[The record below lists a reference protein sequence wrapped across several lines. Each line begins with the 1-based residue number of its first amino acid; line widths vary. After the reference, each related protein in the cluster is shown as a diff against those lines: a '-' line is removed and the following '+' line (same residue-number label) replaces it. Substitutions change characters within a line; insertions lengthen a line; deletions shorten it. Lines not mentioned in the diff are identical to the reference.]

1 MTLKLMRW
9 LIMLGLIAAALTCQ
23 AETKAFQLAIKDHLF
38 TPDRIVIPAYQK
50 VRLIIHNQDDVAEEF
65 DSFALNREK
74 AIFANRRA
82 TIFIGPL
89 APGEYSFFGEFH
101 PVSARGVIIVEANS
115 DVD

>member
-1 MTLKLMRW
+1 VKLR
-9 LIMLGLIAAALTCQ
+9 LVLVLGLLGLVAATMPCQ
-23 AETKAFQLAIKDHLF
+23 ADTKAFQLVIKDHVF
-38 TPDRIVIPAYQK
+38 TPDSIVIPAYQK

-65 DSFALNREK
+65 DSFDLNREK

-82 TIFIGPL
+82 TLFIGPL

-101 PVSARGVIIVEANS
+101 PVSARGVIIVEAEA